1 MKRILLIAV
10 LLMVQLGFG
19 QVSSYTFS
27 QSIETYASLSGG
39 TVAHNVSWDD
49 SVTPNSIPLG
59 FTFYFNEV
67 EYTTCSVNSDGY
79 LTFGTTI
86 SEAQFRNPISS
97 TRGYQGAISALA
109 IDLVDGGASIV
120 YQTIGTAPNRTF
132 VVQWANAKRYAD
144 RAAST
149 ESFNFQIR
157 LNETS
162 NTIQVVYGDCRT
174 SSSTD
179 RATEVGLRGA
189 NNSDFN
195 NRIVTNN
202 WTSSTAGTA
211 NNAICNTG
219 NDAGELP
226 TNGLT
231 YKWTPVP
238 PTITSLSSTN
248 GCAGSTIIINGTR
261 LTGATAANVRI
272 GGTPVA
278 SITSI
283 SSTQIVAVV
292 GSGTTGLVTVTKASG
307 TATSAS
313 TFTVNPA
320 PTSSNAG
327 VDQSGNS
334 TSYTLSANTPTVG
347 TGAWSIISGPNT
359 SLTQFSNVSNPAAIF
374 TPSVSGSFVLSW
386 TITNG
391 SCTSS
396 DQIAIT
402 PCINNLITN
411 GDFAN
416 GGTGWTFATTKG
428 RYVETNPENIYFST
442 GNPGSTAELDSEA
455 SLRQTVTVTPGVS
468 YTLSFV
474 YALRGGATSPGAVDV
489 KVIGGTTPVSTIF
502 TTTSNIPSTET
513 FTFTPSSTSIAIE
526 FFNSLSGSSTL
537 GTIIDNI
544 VLVPSSQVTPSATTI
559 PKGVF
564 NTLASCAGTP
574 VQLDVENVPSTG
586 VTYSWTGSAGVTFSA
601 TNIKNPI
608 ATFTNNGLN
617 EATVTVTTAG
627 GCISS
632 STTYVN
638 INRTNGPTI
647 TTTATPAVV
656 LAVCQSVGAQTT
668 SMAYTAT
675 TNSPTSYRI
684 DWNTLADQG
693 STAFTTGGSLTGI
706 VVPAG
711 TPAGTY
717 TGTMIVTNANCSS
730 TKAIS
735 LTVGKTASSASS
747 SPTLCQNSL
756 MTPITHTTIGT
767 TSIGSPSGLPTGVS
781 AAWASNAI
789 TISGTPTQSGTFNYS
804 IPLTGSCSGA
814 VNATGTITVN
824 PLPVAPTVG
833 TITNVTCSSTTGSVV
848 LSDLQNGWTITQ
860 SGTAP
865 GSYTSSG
872 TSYTV
877 TGLAVG
883 DYTFTVK
890 NGTCTSAS
898 TPNVPII
905 DASSAT
911 WNGSGWVGSIAP
923 DATKNIIIASSLGSP
938 FAANLTG
945 CSLTINTGV
954 TATVPSGVTLTI
966 TNAVTTNGQLIF
978 ENNASL
984 VQTTNA
990 TNTGAIEYR
999 RTSSPMKNFDF
1010 TYWASP
1016 VSGQTAKLLSP
1027 NTLWDK
1033 YFRFSGSANDWVFD
1047 DGEMKP
1053 GVGFIIRTPKPGIYG
1068 SPYPETVVMPYAQ
1081 PVAFKGV
1088 ANNGDY
1094 TFTAGAGQFN
1104 LIGNPYP
1111 SAIDAD
1117 KFINANSG
1125 IINGALY
1132 FWTHNT
1138 AIAPSGS
1145 DYVYT
1150 ADDYAS
1156 YTLTGGTGTGNFVD
1170 TNGNG
1175 IMEPNEEMVSNRP
1188 IGKIAAGQSFFVESQ
1203 PTPTATQFV
1212 FNNSMRATGN
1222 NSQFFKQVN
1231 TKKST
1236 KLEKNRIWLNLTN
1249 SGGAFKQLLVGYI
1262 TGATNDW
1269 DNLYDGSTFD
1279 GQEFVDF
1286 YSVNQG
1292 KNLTIQGRTLPFV
1305 DTDIVP
1311 LGYRSTIAGS
1321 FDISIDNRDGALT
1334 NQEIWLEDKKTNTMH
1349 DLTKGKYTFIV
1360 IDGVENDRFVLK
1372 YTNKTLGTEDNE
1384 LANKA
1389 LIVSVK
1395 NKKITVTSS
1404 AEAITQVQVFDLLGR
1419 KVYDKSK
1426 INTQEWTLSNLSLSN
1441 QILIVKTTLANG
1453 AISNKKISY

>member
-59 FTFYFNEV
+59 FTFYFNEL

-86 SEAQFRNPISS
+86 SEALFRNPISS

-132 VVQWANAKRYAD
+132 VVQWANAKRYVD
-144 RAAST
+144 RAAPV

-211 NNAICNTG
+211 NSATCNTG

-248 GCAGSTIIINGTR
+248 GCIGSTITINGTR

-292 GSGTTGLVTVTKASG
+292 GSGTTGLVTVTSASG

-313 TFTVNPA
+313 VFTVNPA
-320 PTSSNAG
+320 PTTSNAG

-359 SLTQFSNVSNPAAIF
+359 SLTQFSNVSNPLATF
-374 TPSVSGSFVLSW
+374 SPSASGTYVLNW

-391 SCTSS
+391 SCTSF
-396 DQIAIT
+396 DQVAIT
-402 PCINNLITN
+402 PCMNNLITN
-411 GDFAN
+411 GDFNTAA
-416 GGTGWTFATTKG
+416 GGFNNAVGWTFATSQG
-428 RYVETNPENIYFST
+428 RYVETYSEDLYFSN
-442 GNPGSTAELDSEA
+442 GNAKGWTSELDSEA

-474 YALRGGATSPGAVDV
+474 YALRGGAPSPGAVNV
-489 KVIGGTTPVSTIF
+489 KIIGGAVPSETIF
-502 TTTSNIPSTET
+502 TTSSNTPAIGT
-513 FTFTPSSTSIAIE
+513 FTFTPSSSSIAIE
-526 FFNSLSGSSTL
+526 FFNSLNTTTTL

-564 NTLASCAGTP
+564 NTLVSCAGTP
-574 VQLDVENVPSTG
+574 VQLDVENVPSSG
-586 VTYSWTGSAGVTFSA
+586 VTYSWTGTAGVTFSA

-638 INRTNGPTI
+638 INRINGPTI
-647 TTTATPAVV
+647 TTAATPAT
-656 LAVCQSVGAQTT
+656 LIAVCQSATVQNA
-668 SMAYTAT
+668 SMAYSAT

-684 DWNTLADQG
+684 DWDTIADQG
-693 STAFTTGGSLTGI
+693 TTPFTFQAGAGNVNNI
-706 VVPAG
+706 IVPAN

-747 SPTLCQNSL
+747 SPTLCQNTL
-756 MTPITHTTIGT
+756 MTPITHTTTGT
-767 TSIGSPSGLPTGVS
+767 TSVGSPTGLPTGVS
-781 AAWASNAI
+781 ATWASNTI

-804 IPLTGSCSGA
+804 IPLIGSCTST

-824 PLPVAPTVG
+824 PLPAAPTVG
-833 TITNVTCSSTTGSVV
+833 TITNVTCSSATGSVV
-848 LSDLQNGWTITQ
+848 LSGLP
-860 SGTAP
+860 SGSWIINQIGASTATYS
-865 GSYTSSG
+865 GSG
-872 TSYTV
+872 TSFTV

-883 DYTFTVK
+883 DYSFRVN
-890 NGTCTSAS
+890 NGTCTSVS
-898 TPNVPII
+898 TPNVPIA
-905 DASSAT
+905 DASSTT
-911 WNGSGWVGSIAP
+911 WNGLSTSWSNGLP
-923 DATKNIIIASSLGSP
+923 DATKNAIVTGVNPNSP
-938 FAANLTG
+938 FTSNLTA
-945 CSLTINTGV
+945 CALTISSGV
-954 TATVPSGVTLTI
+954 IAIVPTGVTLTI

-984 VQTTNA
+984 VQTTNV
-990 TNTGAIEYR
+990 TNTGA
-999 RTSSPMKNFDF
+999 
-1010 TYWASP
+1010 
-1016 VSGQTAKLLSP
+1016 
-1027 NTLWDK
+1027 
-1033 YFRFSGSANDWVFD
+1033 
-1047 DGEMKP
+1047 
-1053 GVGFIIRTPKPGIYG
+1053 
-1068 SPYPETVVMPYAQ
+1068 
-1081 PVAFKGV
+1081 
-1088 ANNGDY
+1088 
-1094 TFTAGAGQFN
+1094 
-1104 LIGNPYP
+1104 
-1111 SAIDAD
+1111 
-1117 KFINANSG
+1117 
-1125 IINGALY
+1125 
-1132 FWTHNT
+1132 
-1138 AIAPSGS
+1138 
-1145 DYVYT
+1145 
-1150 ADDYAS
+1150 
-1156 YTLTGGTGTGNFVD
+1156 
-1170 TNGNG
+1170 
-1175 IMEPNEEMVSNRP
+1175 
-1188 IGKIAAGQSFFVESQ
+1188 
-1203 PTPTATQFV
+1203 
-1212 FNNSMRATGN
+1212 
-1222 NSQFFKQVN
+1222 
-1231 TKKST
+1231 
-1236 KLEKNRIWLNLTN
+1236 
-1249 SGGAFKQLLVGYI
+1249 
-1262 TGATNDW
+1262 
-1269 DNLYDGSTFD
+1269 
-1279 GQEFVDF
+1279 
-1286 YSVNQG
+1286 
-1292 KNLTIQGRTLPFV
+1292 
-1305 DTDIVP
+1305 
-1311 LGYRSTIAGS
+1311 
-1321 FDISIDNRDGALT
+1321 
-1334 NQEIWLEDKKTNTMH
+1334 
-1349 DLTKGKYTFIV
+1349 
-1360 IDGVENDRFVLK
+1360 
-1372 YTNKTLGTEDNE
+1372 
-1384 LANKA
+1384 
-1389 LIVSVK
+1389 
-1395 NKKITVTSS
+1395 
-1404 AEAITQVQVFDLLGR
+1404 
-1419 KVYDKSK
+1419 
-1426 INTQEWTLSNLSLSN
+1426 
-1441 QILIVKTTLANG
+1441 
-1453 AISNKKISY
+1453 

>member
-1 MKRILLIAV
+1 MKRILPFLERFSCLFNFKNTGFPISKNYILSFINIDRLQKVFYAKLKFFFIVFFFAFVTSATGQISQPTAWTKAYDTNSTLTYTGVNFAIANGSNRILV
-10 LLMVQLGFG
+10 VAIASTFTDAGGSGTQADPTVITYGGVTLTKAVDNGETDGRMHTWLYYLKDNAVMNGTSRPLNVTGGAVSGSTLANMTVWYSVYAGVDQTPATYTTGNGFNNTSSNNSRAQLSSNMAVNANEQAVYISSIYNDNSGTLP
-19 QVSSYTFS
+19 SYT
-27 QSIETYASLSGG
+27 I
-39 TVAHNVSWDD
+39 
-49 SVTPNSIPLG
+49 NS
-59 FTFYFNEV
+59 
-67 EYTTCSVNSDGY
+67 
-79 LTFGTTI
+79 
-86 SEAQFRNPISS
+86 
-97 TRGYQGAISALA
+97 
-109 IDLVDGGASIV
+109 
-120 YQTIGTAPNRTF
+120 
-132 VVQWANAKRYAD
+132 
-144 RAAST
+144 
-149 ESFNFQIR
+149 
-157 LNETS
+157 
-162 NTIQVVYGDCRT
+162 
-174 SSSTD
+174 
-179 RATEVGLRGA
+179 
-189 NNSDFN
+189 
-195 NRIVTNN
+195 N
-202 WTSSTAGTA
+202 WTSRGNNTGSFNTTGNTVSWRNEVASRTIPVS
-211 NNAICNTG
+211 NTTDNAITSTLTPNG
-219 NDAGELP
+219 NIRYAMSAISLP
-226 TNGLT
+226 G
-231 YKWTPVP
+231 V
-238 PTITSLSSTN
+238 PTITSLGSTS
-248 GCAGSTIIINGTR
+248 GCVGSTITINGTN

-292 GSGTTGLVTVTKASG
+292 GSGTTGLVTVTNASG

-489 KVIGGTTPVSTIF
+489 KVIGGTTPMSTIF

-574 VQLDVENVPSTG
+574 VQLDVENVPSSG
-586 VTYSWTGSAGVTFSA
+586 VTYSWTGTAGATFSA

-638 INRTNGPTI
+638 ININRTNGPTI

-656 LAVCQSVGAQTT
+656 LAVCQSAGAQTT

-781 AAWASNAI
+781 ATWASNTI

-804 IPLTGSCSGA
+804 IPLIGSCTIT

-824 PLPVAPTVG
+824 PLPAAPTVG

-898 TPNVPII
+898 TPNVSII

-938 FAANLTG
+938 FAANLTC

-999 RTSSPMKNFDF
+999 RISSPMKNFDF

-1016 VSGQTAKLLSP
+1016 VTGQNIVALSP
-1027 NTLWDK
+1027 NTLADK
-1033 YFRFSGSANDWVFD
+1033 YFYFDPQSSG
-1047 DGEMKP
+1047 DGWILYNNPTTSTMIP
-1053 GVGFIIRTPKPGIYG
+1053 GVGYIIRVPKPNFWPVPTA
-1068 SPYPETVVMPYAQ
+1068 SNWAQ

-1088 ANNGDY
+1088 PNNGDY

-1138 AIAPSGS
+1138 AIAKSGS
-1145 DYVYT
+1145 SYVYT
-1150 ADDYAS
+1150 TDDYAS
-1156 YTLTGGTGTGNFVD
+1156 YTLTGSTGTEGSGNFTPEVWVD
-1170 TNGNG
+1170 ANNNLVVESGEYVDLNGNG
-1175 IMEPNEEMVSNRP
+1175 VLDKGLEWIDSNNNNIRDVGEWTDSNNN
-1188 IGKIAAGQSFFVESQ
+1188 GKVDLAPVEVISNKPLGMIAAGQSFFVESQ

-1292 KNLTIQGRTLPFV
+1292 KNLTIQGRALPFEN
-1305 DTDIVP
+1305 TDVVP
-1311 LGYRSTIAGS
+1311 LGYR
-1321 FDISIDNRDGALT
+1321 
-1334 NQEIWLEDKKTNTMH
+1334 
-1349 DLTKGKYTFIV
+1349 
-1360 IDGVENDRFVLK
+1360 
-1372 YTNKTLGTEDNE
+1372 
-1384 LANKA
+1384 
-1389 LIVSVK
+1389 
-1395 NKKITVTSS
+1395 
-1404 AEAITQVQVFDLLGR
+1404 
-1419 KVYDKSK
+1419 
-1426 INTQEWTLSNLSLSN
+1426 
-1441 QILIVKTTLANG
+1441 
-1453 AISNKKISY
+1453 